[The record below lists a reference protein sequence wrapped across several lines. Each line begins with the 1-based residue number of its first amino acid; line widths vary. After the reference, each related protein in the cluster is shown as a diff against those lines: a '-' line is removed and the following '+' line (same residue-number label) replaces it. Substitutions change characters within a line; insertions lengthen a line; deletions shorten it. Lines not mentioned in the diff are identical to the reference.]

1 MFVDRPVGRR
11 VAFWVVMMH
20 RLFTWR
26 MNLYRLIVGA
36 VVLAIVLP
44 AWALGVQ
51 ATWFVAI
58 GCVLVV
64 IGAIAIGTHVASIRE
79 WLRR

>member
-1 MFVDRPVGRR
+1 
-11 VAFWVVMMH
+11 MMR

-51 ATWFVAI
+51 ATWLVAI
-58 GCVLVV
+58 GCILVVLGAVV
-64 IGAIAIGTHVASIRE
+64 IGTRVLSIRE

>member
-1 MFVDRPVGRR
+1 
-11 VAFWVVMMH
+11 MMR

-36 VVLAIVLP
+36 AVLAIVLP

-51 ATWFVAI
+51 AMWLVAI
-58 GCVLVV
+58 GCILVVLGAVV
-64 IGAIAIGTHVASIRE
+64 IGTCVLSIRE